1 VAITDSKNKPLSD
14 YRVIGTHPNGL
25 QVESQVSAADWTVN
39 SGAMHYKAGNI
50 KYEAPNSPTGVWT
63 LQLVDAQNN
72 PVSPPVQFPFD
83 ATDPT
88 WYFLIY
94 ERQ

>member
-1 VAITDSKNKPLSD
+1 MRKFSLLNIFILAFVAYILGASGVVAQNLT
-14 YRVIGTHPNGL
+14 G
-25 QVESQVSAADWTVN
+25 DWTAN

-50 KYEAPNSPTGVWT
+50 KYEAPNSPSGVWT
-63 LQLVDAQNN
+63 LQLVDGNN
-72 PVSPPVQFPFD
+72 TPVAPPVEFAFD
-83 ATDPT
+83 TASPA